1 MLVPSSNEVISF
13 GNSDQRPDQR
23 PNQRPNQ
30 RQLFQQTLSISVM
43 QTSLM
48 SDQTSIEFTWA
59 FPEHLADIL
68 QVQEQSGT
76 SWPHPKS
83 FFEESLVYQRMLLA
97 RQDKTPIAYLLYEV
111 IWGNT
116 AFLSLLKVLPD
127 YQRKGVGTSMVKL
140 LEDRLVSLGF
150 KSYVTSSETTNPNTK
165 RFFPNLGFTQIGE
178 LQMQHGEEIFYL
190 KKLQ

>member
-1 MLVPSSNEVISF
+1 
-13 GNSDQRPDQR
+13 
-23 PNQRPNQ
+23 
-30 RQLFQQTLSISVM
+30 
-43 QTSLM
+43 M

-59 FPEHLADIL
+59 SPDQLADIL
-68 QVQEQSGT
+68 QVQEKSGT
-76 SWPHPKS
+76 NWPHPKS

-97 RQDKTPIAYLLYEV
+97 LHDKTPVAYLLYEV

-127 YQRKGVGTSMVKL
+127 HQRHGIGTSMVKL
-140 LEDRLVSLGF
+140 LEERLLSVGF
-150 KSYVTSSETTNPNTK
+150 KTYVTSSETTNQNTK

-190 KKLQ
+190 KKLE